1 MSKTIENVLTSSG
14 FCWQAASAARMT
26 FDIEMIKKNIEK
38 NIILRILK
46 NLGIIT
52 MIIRIV

>member
-1 MSKTIENVLTSSG
+1 
-14 FCWQAASAARMT
+14 MT
-26 FDIEMIKKNIEK
+26 FDIENDKKNIEK